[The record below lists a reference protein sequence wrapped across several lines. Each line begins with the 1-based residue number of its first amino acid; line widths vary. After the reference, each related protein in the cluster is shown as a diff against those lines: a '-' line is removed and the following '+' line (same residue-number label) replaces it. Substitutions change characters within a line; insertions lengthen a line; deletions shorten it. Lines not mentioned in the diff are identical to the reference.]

1 MKISLG
7 FSRCP
12 NDTFMFAALVNHWIP
27 TEGLD
32 FIVHMQDIETLNEWV
47 DQRKLDVTKASFH
60 KGLFMEKEYQLLQ
73 SGAALGFKCGPM
85 IIAKEHISR
94 QEIIDGPVAL
104 PGQWTTAHLLFKHFY
119 PEAKNKEFHRFDKL
133 ENLLLE
139 EKVKAAV
146 IIHENRFTY
155 ANKGLI
161 KIEDLG
167 DSWEHETGLPIP
179 LGGIFAAKELGQDV
193 ISLLERKIRESIHFA
208 RTNTEAVMNYVRQ
221 YSQEMED
228 WVMQSHIDLYVNDF
242 SLDLGETG
250 QKAIEVLK
258 KSVPA

>member
-7 FSRCP
+7 FSPCP

-27 TEGLD
+27 TEGLE
-32 FIVHMQDIETLNEWV
+32 FTVHMQDIETLNEWS
-47 DQRKLDVTKASFH
+47 DQRKLDVTKVSFH
-60 KGLFMEKEYQLLQ
+60 KGLHIEKEYQLLD

-85 IIAKEHISR
+85 IIALQPMSR
-94 QEIIDGPVAL
+94 EEILHGPIAL
-104 PGQWTTAHLLFKHFY
+104 PGEWTTAHLLFKHFY

-133 ENLLLE
+133 EGLVLE
-139 EKVKAAV
+139 RKVKAAV

-155 ANKGLI
+155 ANKGLV

-167 DSWEHETGLPIP
+167 DIWENETGLPIP
-179 LGGIFAAKELGQDV
+179 LGGIFASKDLGEDV
-193 ISLLERKIRESIHFA
+193 IKRLEDKIRESILFA
-208 RTNTEAVMNYVRQ
+208 RSNTEVVMNYVRQ

-250 QKAIEVLK
+250 RKAIDFLRK
-258 KSVPA
+258 NLR